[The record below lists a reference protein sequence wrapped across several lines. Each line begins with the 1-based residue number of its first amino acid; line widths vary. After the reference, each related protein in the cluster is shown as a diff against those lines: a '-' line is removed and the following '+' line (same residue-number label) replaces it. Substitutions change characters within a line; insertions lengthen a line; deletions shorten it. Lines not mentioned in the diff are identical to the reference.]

1 MKCIPYSFTYN
12 KIKFS
17 NTLVMELVF
26 TERQFNSEVDKILN
40 QVKLP
45 SSAINN
51 IEEYSSMKI
60 DTDNLHIK
68 TYFDKYTIVDAARFM
83 IAKLLFELGIKVK
96 YNLDLSEY
104 LEYDDSDVE
113 PVYNYPI
120 IHIIPSHHEE
130 FKFSTYP
137 IYHTSDCTDKIVD
150 AIINHLTNNSVLV
163 GENNEC
169 LELRNKSESILIKS
183 SMYDRKITIGFVSKN
198 DIRMSLRSK
207 IALILDIC
215 VFNSNTPNSSDE

>member
-12 KIKFS
+12 NVKFL

-51 IEEYSSMKI
+51 VEEYSSMKI
-60 DTDNLHIK
+60 DTESLHIE
-68 TYFDKYTIVDAARFM
+68 TYFDKYTIVDAAKFM
-83 IAKLLFELGIKVK
+83 IAKLLSELGIKVK
-96 YNLDLSEY
+96 YNLDLNEY
-104 LEYDDSDVE
+104 LEYDDSDIE

-137 IYHTSDCTDKIVD
+137 IYHTSDCTDKIAD
-150 AIINHLTNNSVLV
+150 AIIDHLITNSILV
-163 GENNEC
+163 SKGNEY
-169 LELRNKSESILIKS
+169 LELSDKSESILIKS

-198 DIRMSLRSK
+198 DLKMSLRSK

-215 VFNSNTPNSSDE
+215 VFNSNTSNSSDE